1 MKLQRLALAMAGVGM
16 LAAAAASGPAIAATQ
31 GEPTPSWAKAAAGKP
46 SAKAATAV
54 AEPCISS
61 VAWSTAANVMEA
73 VDVTAAKPP
82 RSAQYPPFT
91 FLPTRTSATWYAAA
105 NASGT
110 QFYYYGLYLLGGSL
124 YRHTTV
130 LPESGDPKP
139 TSTKIG
145 TGWGN
150 MTTIATSN
158 YSNFA
163 PRHANLYGLNTNG
176 SVYRYVKNGVGYKSF
191 GSFPGFKSFKA
202 MTVISETATYDTLL
216 MTTKAGALYTIR
228 IPLAA
233 GSKPVVKLIRSTG
246 FAAYESLVVQ
256 GCGENGGSLVV
267 GVDHDTD
274 AGYQYAFGKAKGT
287 ATAITSYG
295 KIPAV
300 FNGLSHVSLTTH
312 YDQLIGE

>member
-16 LAAAAASGPAIAATQ
+16 LAATAASGPAIAATQ
-31 GEPTPSWAKAAAGKP
+31 GEPSPSWTAKAAVKQ
-46 SAKAATAV
+46 SAKAV
-54 AEPCISS
+54 AAGPCISS
-61 VAWSTAANVMEA
+61 VAFPTAANTAEA

-82 RSAQYPPFT
+82 RAVAYEPFD
-91 FLPTRTSATWYAAA
+91 FFPVRTAATWYTAV

-110 QFYYYGLYLLGGSL
+110 QYYIYGLYLLGGDL
-124 YRHTTV
+124 YRHTDV
-130 LPESGDPKP
+130 LPDFDPPKP
-139 TSTKIG
+139 TTAKIG
-145 TGWGN
+145 SGWGA
-150 MTTIATSN
+150 MKTIATSN
-158 YSNFA
+158 YSIVA

-176 SVYRYVKNGVGYKSF
+176 SVYRYVRNGAGYKSF

-216 MTTKAGALYTIR
+216 MTTNAGALYTIR

-233 GSKPVVKLIRSTG
+233 GSKPVVKLIRNSG
-246 FAAYESLVVQ
+246 WAAYESLVVQ
-256 GCGENGGSLVV
+256 GCGTRGGSLVV

-274 AGYQYAFGKAKGT
+274 SGYQYAFSKANGT

-300 FNGLSHVSLTTH
+300 FNGVSHVSFVTH
-312 YDQLIGE
+312 YDQLVGE

>member
-16 LAAAAASGPAIAATQ
+16 LAATAASGPALAATQ
-31 GEPTPSWAKAAAGKP
+31 SAEPTPSWAKAAAEQP
-46 SAKAATAV
+46 STKAV
-54 AEPCISS
+54 AAGPCVSS
-61 VAWSTAANVMEA
+61 VVWPTAANGIEA

-82 RSAQYPPFT
+82 RSVSYPPFT
-91 FLPTRTSATWYAAA
+91 FFPTRTSATWYAAA

-110 QFYYYGLYLLGGSL
+110 QFYYYGLYLLGGDL
-124 YRHTTV
+124 YRHTTI
-130 LPESGDPKP
+130 LPDAGDPKP
-139 TSTKIG
+139 STAKIG
-145 TGWGN
+145 SGWGA
-150 MTTIATSN
+150 MTAIATSN
-158 YSNFA
+158 YSNVA

-176 SVYRYVKNGVGYKSF
+176 SVYRYVRNGVGYKSF
-191 GSFPGFKSFKA
+191 GSFAGFKAFKA

-246 FAAYESLVVQ
+246 WAAYESLVVQ
-256 GCGENGGSLVV
+256 GCGTSGGSLVV

-274 AGYQYAFGKAKGT
+274 SGYQYAFGKAKGT
-287 ATAITSYG
+287 ATAVTSYG